1 MANDIS
7 KTSIINLALANLGQ
21 KLVSSPS
28 ENTQT
33 ARTANLMYD
42 FVRRNLLRAHDW
54 AFAMHWAK
62 LAASTVESPSVNLP
76 YVFALPSNSLFI
88 KKIAYEGIP
97 LHYHFPYNFFNDE
110 QGNKLVACLYEN
122 AKALY
127 VADEENTVLF
137 DPAFVACFVLLLAA
151 ELAVPITGDSEIAK
165 LMLSKYQSKLDEARQ
180 ANKIEQFEVPEKTS
194 AFLEAR

>member
-21 KLVSSPS
+21 KLVSSAD

-33 ARTANLMYD
+33 ARTAKLMYD

-54 AFAMHWAK
+54 AFSLRWAE
-62 LAASTVESPSVNLP
+62 LAASTAKSPSVNLP
-76 YVFALPSNSLFI
+76 YVFAVPSNSLFI
-88 KKIAYEGIP
+88 KKIAYEGVP
-97 LHYHFPYNFFNDE
+97 LHHQLPYNLFNDD
-110 QGNKLVACLYEN
+110 QGNKLVACPYEN

-137 DPAFVACFVLLLAA
+137 DPAFVACFALLLAA
-151 ELAVPITGDSEIAK
+151 ELAVPLAGDSELAK

>member
-7 KTSIINLALANLGQ
+7 KISIINLALANLGQ
-21 KLVSSPS
+21 KLISSPA

-54 AFAMHWAK
+54 AFAMRWAE
-62 LAASTVESPSVNLP
+62 LAASPVKSPSANLP
-76 YVFALPSNSLFI
+76 YVFALPSDSLFI
-88 KKIAYEGIP
+88 KKIAYDGVP
-97 LHYHFPYNFFNDE
+97 LRHQLPYNLFNDQ
-110 QGNKLVACLYEN
+110 QGNKLVACPYEH

-127 VADEENTVLF
+127 VADEENAVLF
-137 DPAFVACFVLLLAA
+137 DPAFVACFALLLAA

-165 LMLSKYQSKLDEARQ
+165 LILSKYQSKLDEARQ
-180 ANKIEQFEVPEKTS
+180 ANKIEQFEVPEKNN
-194 AFLEAR
+194 AFWEAR

>member
-1 MANDIS
+1 M
-7 KTSIINLALANLGQ
+7 ALANLGQ

-54 AFAMHWAK
+54 AFAMRWAE

-76 YVFALPSNSLFI
+76 YVFALPADCIFV
-88 KKIAYEGIP
+88 KKISYKDVPPCHQIP
-97 LHYHFPYNFFNDE
+97 YTLFYDN
-110 QGNKLVACLYEN
+110 QGNKLVACMYEN

-194 AFLEAR
+194 ALLEAR

>member
-21 KLVSSPS
+21 KLISSPT
-28 ENTQT
+28 EETQT

-42 FVRRNLLRAHDW
+42 FVRRTVLRAHDW
-54 AFAMHWAK
+54 AFSLRWAD

-76 YVFALPSNSLFI
+76 FVFALPADNLFI
-88 KKIAYEGIP
+88 KKISYEGIP
-97 LHYHFPYNFFNDE
+97 LHHQLPYHLFNDD
-110 QGNKLVACLYEN
+110 QGNKLIACPYEN

-127 VADEENTVLF
+127 VADVDNTVLF
-137 DPAFVACFVLLLAA
+137 DPAFVACFALLLAA
-151 ELAVPITGDSEIAK
+151 ELAVPLAGDSNLAQ

-180 ANKIEQFEVPEKTS
+180 TNKIEQFEVPEKPS